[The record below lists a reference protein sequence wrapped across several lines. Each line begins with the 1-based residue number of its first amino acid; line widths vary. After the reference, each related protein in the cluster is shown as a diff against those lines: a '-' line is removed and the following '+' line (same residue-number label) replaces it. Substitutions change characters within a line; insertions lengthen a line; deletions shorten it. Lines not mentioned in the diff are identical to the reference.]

1 MDGKTWSA
9 PVSKG
14 PGAALILA
22 SFAPV
27 RARAIRI
34 TQTATPDPGA
44 PPWSIQNLRI
54 YQGRLTTGR

>member
-9 PVSKG
+9 PVAKG
-14 PGAALILA
+14 QGSALIQA

-27 RARAIRI
+27 RAKAIRI
-34 TQTATPDPGA
+34 TQTAVVAADT

-54 YQGRLTTGR
+54 YQGRLAAGR